1 MRLFMKP
8 NKVKEFEEKIGY
20 SFSNKTLMIQALSH
34 SSFVNEKHLPK
45 HECNERLEFL
55 GDAVLELISSEF
67 LFQKYE
73 KLPEGELTKLR
84 AAAVC
89 EQSLAFSARE
99 IMLSE
104 YLLLGN
110 GEILTGGKNRDS
122 ILSDALEA
130 MIGAIYLD
138 GGLTNAKEFIGKHIL
153 NDLEKKQLFYD
164 SKTIFQEIVQS
175 KNLGKISYRVIGE
188 SGPDHDKKFLEAV
201 YIDEKEYGRGEG
213 HTKKGAEQLAAYKAI
228 LRLKEEDLC
237 T

>member
-1 MRLFMKP
+1 MKP
-8 NKVKEFEEKIGY
+8 DKIKKFEEKIGY
-20 SFSNKTLMIQALSH
+20 QFLNKDFVVQALSH

-45 HECNERLEFL
+45 YECNERLEFL
-55 GDAVLELISSEF
+55 GDAVLELVSSEF
-67 LFQKYE
+67 LFRKHG

-89 EQSLAFSARE
+89 EQALAFSARE
-99 IMLSE
+99 IVLSD

-110 GEILTGGKNRDS
+110 GEILTGGKDRDS

-138 GGLTNAKEFIGKHIL
+138 GGLTNAKEFIEKNIL

-201 YIDEKEYGRGEG
+201 YIGEKEYGRGEG
-213 HTKKGAEQLAAYKAI
+213 HTKKAAEQLAAYRAI